1 MAVYF
6 DHRLESAG
14 PAGINNEISWFSGGA
29 VLLAVASY
37 SEGSGG
43 SVNIFNEEGEKLQ
56 TKPITNQTQV
66 SRLVWHQNRKVV
78 AVGWQN
84 GEITIWNE
92 QEKEL
97 IEPPH
102 LHKGDITI
110 LHWSSN
116 GSRFASGD
124 NTGMLIV
131 WRSDSRGRLGPDP
144 VQHHIQEPLSQIVFR
159 PPPPQDPS
167 MDIASLA
174 RAAVSGDESA
184 LDMFNWKR
192 GGKQAKG
199 TTTTFGSQEALSFFV
214 GGATGGVYYVNE
226 NSQCTR
232 CFSLDHTI
240 IKLLFYEDKN
250 VVVTLT
256 DNLILTQH
264 AVMPE
269 GETKELLKV
278 KLSGRVDQPS
288 ITWAG
293 KGILAMAS
301 GEMVVRLWDLEHND
315 NYVLSLEGH
324 SSYDSNESLLCVGY
338 NAEKGVLAGGTNMGN
353 IAMWKFT
360 PCPQGKKKEGEDLWN
375 LQAPATVEGPVRKV
389 EWYSQKSLM
398 AVNTIANVYILSE
411 HVMSSSF
418 HSQTAV
424 VQYSPTSLNIEVFAT
439 NTHHDLKTDIQ
450 IKGIYTTKEA
460 IAVWNGKRVILH
472 EFAPDR
478 SMWKQSGQFF
488 TDAMQVVL
496 YEQNIYTIEQGK
508 VQVRTFQ
515 GTVKQLLTYA
525 EPEGNPVSLDV
536 NGQYLVV
543 ATDLGVV
550 HVYDLSRREAKA
562 HTNPKNLADIVPGF
576 GMILSAKVSCSGNRV
591 SILVKTAEGQP
602 DPKLYFWDVEMDTVQ
617 YFNFETGRGEQDD
630 YATGAAVEGQDEDKD
645 TNDAERGKSQA
656 AKDIAGRYPVSH
668 YWDAE
673 EPKLLVCE
681 AKVLVGE
688 AGKDSK
694 ELKKKH
700 SLTKAVDEGPV
711 ETMVVSL
718 FCTSEQG
725 ALIQDSFPTP
735 EDYST
740 LLGIEVPYHYFVRK
754 SEAQLGEEETAAR
767 GPSNMVNPETGAVIH
782 PQLVSRKIMR
792 DFVGLET
799 ADKPTRDA
807 MMNFSF
813 HLTTGNMDEAFKS
826 IKLIKSESVWE
837 NMAKMCVK
845 SRRLDV
851 ASVCLGNMGHARGA
865 KALRE
870 AVKEPELDARVAVL
884 AIQLGLHEDGERL
897 LRNCKRYDLLNEFYQ
912 NCGQWGKALETAEM
926 YDRIHLRTTYY
937 NYAHHLEDKGDM
949 NGAIPHYEKS
959 GTHRF
964 EVPRMLLDDPDQ
976 LETYISK
983 SKDRTLRRWWA
994 QFMESTG
1001 DMETAIQYYETSQDF
1016 FSLVRV
1022 HCYCGDMEKAAKVCN
1037 DTGDKAACYYLA
1049 RQYENQEQI
1058 KEAIHFFTRAQ
1069 AFGSA
1074 IRLCKEHGFE
1084 DQLVNLALMGR
1095 PEDMMEAARHYEQR
1109 QETLDKAVMLYHKAG
1124 NFSKA
1129 LDLAFSTKQFGA
1141 LQMISSDLDERAD
1154 PELLERCANFFID
1167 NGQFDKAVDLLAIGK
1182 KYWEAVKIC
1191 MDQHVEITEDLAE
1204 KLTPGKEDGKE
1215 DSMERIKLLE
1225 ALGEVC
1231 MLQGQ
1236 YHLATKK
1243 FTQAGNK
1250 VKAMKALLKSGDTEK
1265 IVFFAGVSRQKDIYK
1280 MAANYLQS
1288 LDWRKDPEI
1297 MKNIIGFY
1305 TKGHALDSLA
1315 SFYEACA
1322 QVEIDEYQNYDKAL
1336 GALGEAY
1343 KCMSKAQGD
1352 EVMKEE
1358 RSAKLKQKMALM
1370 KKFVTARRSYD
1381 ENQEEAAKQCQV
1393 LLEEPDLESAVRV
1406 GDVYAFLIEHYARKE
1421 RWKAAHAAL
1430 EEMRSRLPGVQLA
1443 YYVNMKTIEAVHRAL
1458 DIPFTNRATDNRIN
1472 GFSRTGGGLNENEED
1487 GGEFVEEE
1495 VIDDAYTGNNV

>member
-6 DHRLESAG
+6 DHRLDSAG
-14 PAGINNEISWFSGGA
+14 PSGINNEIYWYKGGTA
-29 VLLAVASY
+29 LLAVASY
-37 SEGSGG
+37 NEDTGG
-43 SVNIFNEEGEKLQ
+43 TLNIFNEEGEKLQ
-56 TKPITNQTQV
+56 HKPITNQTQISSV
-66 SRLVWHQNRKVV
+66 TWHPTRKIV

-84 GEITIWNE
+84 GEIAVWNE
-92 QEKEL
+92 QEREL

-102 LHKGDITI
+102 LHKGEITF
-110 LHWSSN
+110 LRWSSN
-116 GSRFASGD
+116 GSRFVSGD
-124 NTGMLIV
+124 NSGMLMV
-131 WRSDSRGRLGPDP
+131 WRSDSRGRLGQEP
-144 VQHHIQEPLSQIVFR
+144 VQHHLQEPVEQIVFR

-192 GGKQAKG
+192 GGKSGKVA
-199 TTTTFGSQEALSFFV
+199 TPFGPQESLCFFV

-226 NSQCTR
+226 NAQCTQ
-232 CFSLDHTI
+232 CFSLDHTV
-240 IKLLFYEDKN
+240 IKLLFYEEKN
-250 VVVTLT
+250 VLVTMT
-256 DNLILTQH
+256 DNLLLTQH

-278 KLSGRVDQPS
+278 KLSGRTDQPS

-293 KGILAMAS
+293 KGILASAS
-301 GEMVVRLWDLEHND
+301 GEMVIRMWDLEHND
-315 NYVLSLEGH
+315 NYVLTLDGH
-324 SSYDSNESLLCVGY
+324 SSYDQNESLLCVGY
-338 NAEKGVLAGGTNMGN
+338 SEEKATLAAGTNMGN
-353 IAMWKFT
+353 IALWKFA
-360 PCPQGKKKEGEDLWN
+360 PSPPGKKKEGEELWT
-375 LQAPATVEGPVRKV
+375 LMPPATVEGPVRTI
-389 EWYSQKSLM
+389 EWCQQKSLL
-398 AVNTIANVYILSE
+398 AVNTIANVFILSE
-411 HVMSSSF
+411 QVMSSSF
-418 HSQTAV
+418 RAQTAV
-424 VQYSPTSLNIEVFAT
+424 VQYAPSALAIELFA
-439 NTHHDLKTDIQ
+439 NGSHHDLKTDIQ
-450 IKGIYTTKEA
+450 VKGIYTTKDA
-460 IAVWNGKRVILH
+460 LAVWNGKRVILY
-472 EFAPDR
+472 EYSAD
-478 SMWKQSGQFF
+478 KTTLKAAGQFM
-488 TDAMQVVL
+488 TEAMVIAV

-515 GTVKQLLTYA
+515 GTVKQLMTFA
-525 EPEGNPVSLDV
+525 EPEGQPVSLDV
-536 NGQYLVV
+536 CGHYLVV
-543 ATDLGVV
+543 ATDVGIVR
-550 HVYDLSRREAKA
+550 VYDLSRREAKA

-576 GMILSAKVSCSGNRV
+576 GSVVSAKVCCNGSRV
-591 SILVKTAEGQP
+591 SILVKTNEGSS
-602 DPKLYFWDVEMDTVQ
+602 DPKMYFWDVELDTVQ

-630 YATGAAVEGQDEDKD
+630 YPTGAEGQDEEKD
-645 TNDAERGKSQA
+645 TNDAERGKNQA

-668 YWDAE
+668 YWDME

-681 AKVLVGE
+681 ARVLTKDPS
-688 AGKDSK
+688 KDSK
-694 ELKKKH
+694 EVKKKH
-700 SLTKAVDEGPV
+700 SLTKAVEEGPV

-725 ALIQDSFPTP
+725 VLIQDS
-735 EDYST
+735 YST
-740 LLGIEVPYHYFVRK
+740 PQHFTTLMGIEVPYHYFVKK
-754 SEAQLGEEETAAR
+754 SQNQSAEE
-767 GPSNMVNPETGAVIH
+767 GGDSPSDSIVNPETGAITY
-782 PQLVSRKIMR
+782 PKLVSRKIMR
-792 DFVGLET
+792 DFVGLE
-799 ADKPTRDA
+799 ASDKTTRDA

-870 AVKEPELDARVAVL
+870 AMKEPELDARVAVL

-912 NCGQWGKALETAEM
+912 NSGQWGKALETAEM
-926 YDRIHLRTTYY
+926 YDRIHLRSTYY
-937 NYAHHLEDKGDM
+937 NYARHLEERGDT
-949 NGAIPHYEKS
+949 NGAIPNYEKS
-959 GTHRF
+959 ETHRF
-964 EVPRMLLDDPDQ
+964 EVPRMLVDDPDQ
-976 LETYISK
+976 LEQYVSK
-983 SKDRTLRRWWA
+983 SKDKTLRRWWA

-1022 HCYCGDMEKAAKVCN
+1022 YCYCGDMDKASKVCN

-1049 RQYENQEQI
+1049 RQYENQDQI

-1095 PEDMMEAARHYEQR
+1095 PEDMMEAARFYEQR
-1109 QETLDKAVMLYHKAG
+1109 QDTLDRAVMLYHKAG

-1129 LDLAFSTKQFGA
+1129 LDLAFSAKQFGA

-1167 NGQFDKAVDLLAIGK
+1167 NGQHDKAVDLLAIGK

-1204 KLTPGKEDGKE
+1204 KLTPGKEGE
-1215 DSMERIKLLE
+1215 GDSMERIKLLE

-1265 IVFFAGVSRQKDIYK
+1265 IVFFAGVSRQKEIYV

-1305 TKGHALDSLA
+1305 TKGRALDSLA
-1315 SFYEACA
+1315 SFYEACS

-1343 KCMSKAQGD
+1343 KCMSKSQGD

-1358 RSAKLKQKMALM
+1358 RLGQLKQKMTLI
-1370 KKFVTARRSYD
+1370 KKFITARRSYD

-1393 LLEEPDLESAVRV
+1393 LLEEPDLDNAVRI
-1406 GDVYAFLIEHYARKE
+1406 GDVYGFLIEHYARKE

-1430 EEMRSRLPGVQLA
+1430 EEMRGRLPGVNLA
-1443 YYVNMKTIEAVHRAL
+1443 FYVNMKTIEAVHRAL
-1458 DIPFTNRATDNRIN
+1458 DIPLSNKATDNRLN
-1472 GFSRTGGGLNENEED
+1472 GFSAGGGGDEEEE
-1487 GGEFVEEE
+1487 GEFVEEE
-1495 VIDDAYTGNNV
+1495 VIDDMFPGGDNV